1 MLAGIRGPSMFG
13 LLNVNKPQGI
23 TSRDAVNRVQR
34 LVRGVKVGHA
44 GTLDPLATGV
54 LVVCLGPA
62 TRLVE
67 YVQRMPKRYEATFL
81 LGRSSD
87 TEDLD
92 GQVVQL
98 DDPPRPARED
108 IEAVL
113 PRFRGAIDQV
123 PPAFSALH
131 VDGARAYDLAR
142 RGQPVALRSR
152 TVTIHNLHL
161 RDYAYPEFKLSVA
174 CGSGTYIRSLGRDI
188 AWALGTAA
196 VMSAL
201 ERTAIGHFRIDMAC
215 QYDLLTRESI
225 AAQLL
230 PPRLAVSDLP
240 TVSLTESDL
249 SRVRSGQPMENRW
262 QLLAPEIAGLDGA
275 ENLATI
281 LAPDGPHQLRPLR
294 NFAAP

>member
-1 MLAGIRGPSMFG
+1 MFG

-34 LVRGVKVGHA
+34 LVTKGVKVGHA

-67 YVQRMPKRYEATFL
+67 YIQRMPKQYEATFL

-87 TEDLD
+87 TEDVD
-92 GQVVQL
+92 GQVAEL
-98 DDPPRPARED
+98 GEPPRPSRAE

-113 PRFRGAIDQV
+113 PCFLGLIDQV
-123 PPAFSALH
+123 PPAFSALR
-131 VDGARAYDLAR
+131 VEGARAYDLAR
-142 RGQPVALRSR
+142 RGQAVALQSR
-152 TVTIHNLHL
+152 PVTIHDLQL
-161 RDYAYPEFKLSVA
+161 REYAYPEFQLSVA

-188 AWALGTAA
+188 ARTLGTEA

-201 ERTAIGHFRIDMAC
+201 ERTAIGHFRIDTAC
-215 QYDLLTRESI
+215 AYDSLTRESI
-225 AAQLL
+225 DAHLL
-230 PPRLAVSDLP
+230 SARLAVSKLP
-240 TVSLTESDL
+240 TVVLADSDL
-249 SRVRSGQPMENRW
+249 RRLRAGQPLEDRW
-262 QLLAPEIAGLDGA
+262 HLPGPEIAGLDSE

-281 LAPDGPHQLRPLR
+281 LAPDGLHHLRPLR
-294 NFAAP
+294 NFPAP